1 MEMRYLSFLLFAIL
15 FTACNRTKEPVNPV
29 LALTGNVE
37 FINGF
42 ESDIVDDRNID
53 IWLPEGYGETE
64 QRYRVLYMHD
74 GQNVFNP
81 ATSYNGNDW
90 MVDETMTELMASGEV
105 EPTIVVAVWNNGA
118 KRFPEYMPQKPA
130 EVMNSDEVREGVMRY
145 AGVPIMSDEYLRFL
159 VEELKPYIDSA
170 YQTRPEP
177 EYTSIMGSS
186 MGGLISLYAISEYPE
201 VFGSAGCVST
211 HWTAENGLGEAYIS
225 QVEATLPDPETHKV
239 YFDFGTVGLDAE
251 YEEGQ
256 SKVDRMM
263 RNRGYIEGENWIT
276 RKFEGHDHK
285 EQYWAMRIKEPLRFL
300 LND

>member
-1 MEMRYLSFLLFAIL
+1 MS
-15 FTACNRTKEPVNPV
+15 ACNKSEPVNPV

-53 IWLPEGYGETE
+53 IWLPEGYSESD

-90 MVDETMTELMASGEV
+90 MVDEAMTELVATGEV
-105 EPTIVVAVWNNGA
+105 EPAIVVAVWNNGA

-130 EVMNSDEVREGVMRY
+130 EVMNREEIRKGVMAY
-145 AGVPIMSDEYLRFL
+145 AGVPIISDDYLRFL
-159 VEELKPYIDSA
+159 VEELKPYVDST
-170 YQTRPEP
+170 YRTRPEP
-177 EYTSIMGSS
+177 EFTSIMGSS
-186 MGGLISLYAISEYPE
+186 MGGLISLYAISEYPD
-201 VFGSAGCVST
+201 VFGSAACLST
-211 HWTAENGLGEAYIS
+211 HWTVENGLGEAYIS
-225 QVEATLPDPETHKV
+225 QVEAALPDPESHKI
-239 YFDFGTVGLDAE
+239 YFDYGTEGLDAD
-251 YEEGQ
+251 YEPGQ
-256 SKVDRMM
+256 MKVDTLML
-263 RNRGYIEGENWIT
+263 NRGYIKGENWMT
-276 RKFEGHDHK
+276 LKFEGHDHK